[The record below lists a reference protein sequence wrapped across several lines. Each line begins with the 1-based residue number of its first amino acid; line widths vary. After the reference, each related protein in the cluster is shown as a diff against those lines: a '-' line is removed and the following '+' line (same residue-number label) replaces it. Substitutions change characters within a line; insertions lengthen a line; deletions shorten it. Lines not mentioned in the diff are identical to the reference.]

1 MNGLILFAAAEFPEL
16 LPPHGEIP
24 PTFVEQHSSE
34 MIAGAGALL
43 VVVGLLVFW
52 LRRPRPIVV
61 IPPAESAR
69 KSLEALRGK
78 PEDGPLIAAVSQ
90 ILRRYVVAAFTREQ
104 AELTNEE
111 LMRSLAANQRGL
123 GETRAALGDFL
134 GECDVQKFAPVRP
147 SPPPGFVSRALGFVE
162 KFESQRQKQN
172 VP

>member
-43 VVVGLLVFW
+43 VAIALLVFW
-52 LRRPRPIVV
+52 LRRLRPVV
-61 IPPAESAR
+61 AIPPAESAR

-78 PEDGPLIAAVSQ
+78 TEDGPLITAVSQ

-111 LMRSLAANQRGL
+111 LMRSLTGDQRVR
-123 GETRAALGDFL
+123 GETRAAIGDFL
-134 GECDVQKFAPVRP
+134 RECDVQKFAPVRP
-147 SPPPGFVSRALGFVE
+147 SPPPGFVSRALDFVE